1 MRKFKGTKGKWE
13 AHNNKVYQEVNRRTE
28 ERSLLISI
36 HLYDENMKGLSL
48 SEENKANAQLIASA
62 PEMLE
67 ALQNLEN
74 DNGQIPAHAWKMVQ
88 NAIKKAI
95 G

>member
-1 MRKFKGTKGKWE
+1 MTKFKGTKGNWTVE
-13 AHNNKVYQEVNRRTE
+13 INKSYCEVNCRTE
-28 ERSLLISI
+28 SKSLLISSI
-36 HLYDENMKGLSL
+36 LINEDDDASL
-48 SEENKANAQLIASA
+48 SEENKANAKLIASA

-74 DNGQIPAHAWKMVQ
+74 DNGQIPSHAWEMVQ
-88 NAIKKAI
+88 NAIKRAI